1 MLQKNRNKRVGLC
14 VMVVTSCLV
23 MAAVWAVLATPET
36 ALAKKPVQ
44 PDETTS
50 YDVTMMGD
58 LTLVGAFNLDPGQDP
73 PLDWGTSFE
82 TGIRVGGPRPKICV
96 ANAFLYTGGVTL
108 DGEPCEAGVIPD
120 GNGHPNWGVL
130 TVENDTTGVIVT
142 WHIGET
148 DAVTGKKRLYTMS
161 TDAPVPVVKTQ
172 GSGTWPNG
180 GGDGTIYTV
189 TIPGPIDEIPGMS
202 WSLVQAKPGRL
213 NTTLTSTQDTV
224 ITFTEYTG
232 P

>member
-1 MLQKNRNKRVGLC
+1 MLWKNRNKRVGLC
-14 VMVVTSCLV
+14 VMVVSSCLV
-23 MAAVWAVLATPET
+23 LAVVWAFLARPET
-36 ALAKKPVQ
+36 ALAKKPVK
-44 PDETTS
+44 PDESTH
-50 YDVTMMGD
+50 YDVTMTGD
-58 LTLVGAFNLDPGQDP
+58 LTLVGSFNVDP
-73 PLDWGTSFE
+73 PDGWAISFD
-82 TGIRVGGPRPKICV
+82 TGIRVTGPRPKICV
-96 ANAFLYTGGVTL
+96 TTDFLDTGGVAL
-108 DGEPCEAGVIPD
+108 DGDACPDCDGVIPD
-120 GNGHPNWGVL
+120 GDGAPNWGVL
-130 TVENDTTGVIVT
+130 TVENDTMGVIVT